1 MHCITLY
8 LHLKLRH
15 KLHRKFCGFGTPD
28 VVLSSPDALCLVL
41 ERLGLAISKKLLPPC
56 TRVVSLGLC
65 QKHLAG
71 GCVLW
76 HSLGVQTH

>member
-8 LHLKLRH
+8 LHGNFVINYKEN
-15 KLHRKFCGFGTPD
+15 FVGFGTPD
-28 VVLSSPDALCLVL
+28 VALSPLDALCLVL

-71 GCVLW
+71 G
-76 HSLGVQTH
+76 SLDNEI